1 MHDRYNT
8 TKLLQLIMVR
18 GLAEAVDVSGKA
30 KGHVCINAVD
40 PGLCSTWLFRR
51 VYFPVN
57 VLLAAVLAV
66 VARSAEMGSRTL
78 MAGVFAEGTHGGF
91 MAHCRAGTWP
101 TLIQG
106 EGGKVLNDK
115 IWREMLDVMEGIEPG
130 VTRNL

>member
-1 MHDRYNT
+1 
-8 TKLLQLIMVR
+8 
-18 GLAEAVDVSGKA
+18 
-30 KGHVCINAVD
+30 
-40 PGLCSTWLFRR
+40 
-51 VYFPVN
+51 
-57 VLLAAVLAV
+57 
-66 VARSAEMGSRTL
+66 